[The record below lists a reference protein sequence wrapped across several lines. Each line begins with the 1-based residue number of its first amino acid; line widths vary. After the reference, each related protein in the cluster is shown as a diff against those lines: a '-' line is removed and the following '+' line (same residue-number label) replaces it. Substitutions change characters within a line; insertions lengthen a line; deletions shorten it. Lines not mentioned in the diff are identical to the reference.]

1 MKDEKMTMLV
11 VDDEIGVL
19 KFVKEVFDVRGWR
32 VMVTPIGASIWPI
45 LEREK
50 INVILLDIRLP
61 DESGLDILKEL
72 KSRFSDIPV
81 IIYTAF
87 GYEDE
92 KVNEAIRL
100 GASGYVSKGV
110 PVMELI
116 EVVNNTLIKRGQL

>member
-1 MKDEKMTMLV
+1 MKGEKMTMLV

-19 KFVKEVFDVRGWR
+19 KFVKEVFEVRGWD
-32 VMVTPIGASIWPI
+32 VIATPVGASIRSI

-61 DESGLDILKEL
+61 DESGLDILKDL
-72 KSRFSDIPV
+72 KSRFPGIPV

-110 PVMELI
+110 PIMELI
-116 EVVNNTLIKRGQL
+116 EVVNNTLIK